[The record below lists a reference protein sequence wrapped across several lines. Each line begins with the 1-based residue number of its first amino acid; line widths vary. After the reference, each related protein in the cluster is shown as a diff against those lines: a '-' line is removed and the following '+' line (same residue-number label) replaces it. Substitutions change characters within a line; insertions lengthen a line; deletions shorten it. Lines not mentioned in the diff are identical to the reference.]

1 MFEISS
7 KNNKEVTYPG
17 VWHGS
22 SLPRYSGPCTTFP
35 VTHGDTYSKNRDEEN
50 TESFQKLIFTCFQ
63 TLSSLI

>member
-7 KNNKEVTYPG
+7 ENNKEVTYPE

-35 VTHGDTYSKNRDEEN
+35 VTHGDTYSKNKDEEN
-50 TESFQKLIFTCFQ
+50 TIF
-63 TLSSLI
+63 LKK